1 MKSLNQT
8 HNGQGDNVA
17 RDKNLFIENYN
28 NFINSTVPEDLRQPV
43 KEILSDIS
51 NRKIIDAKKK
61 IDLIS
66 SIKNQ
71 TKEIDDLF
79 LLLKIKADLVEEPN
93 SYSDF
98 SILHNIVL
106 SSNNEMIKDLSLSLL
121 LRLEFNKFGEDRMMK
136 RYDATEVKG
145 PFSRALLLELT
156 LSKDVL
162 LERASAGKHSFTEE
176 ELIGLISGL
185 FRVKCFEVALEVAKF
200 LVDYF
205 PSYNSS
211 VIHLFAKGMLIN
223 ESVIGKDYWLISQV
237 EKDQICIL
245 IEETLQLYND
255 SEGTDL
261 RLFNVIVP
269 CYLFTKESDVRLRD
283 ICIKNIESVV
293 RIDHEIANN
302 FRVLYLDDQEQ
313 ESHPVNIIRKCRNDN
328 DYKDNIAKRI
338 LSNNVISLSDFILA
352 RELIEDTILIE
363 WIDKGG
369 SIQTDTGRLSE
380 LFCKLKLYL
389 YIEQNDISRKKSK
402 IIDDIV
408 EEIIDCDSIDFKSI
422 NSAFIYNISEDL
434 REVERNNQLCNI
446 LKMYI
451 DGKESYWCSPIVQ
464 QYLLGLFEAGLY
476 KAFSSLNYVVDNK
489 DKPISIQ
496 TMALSTYFSHND
508 MEKAML
514 IVEENNNSKDL
525 DFIRLKLNVYNKM
538 KNFQAI
544 GNVVN
549 KINYKDFTEPT
560 NSLLRLSDTMISLGY
575 TRFGHDLAIK
585 FFLESPEKNYMFVSH
600 ICLQIMMSKK
610 HNREFVPS
618 EDVDGVVCGVRYN
631 DTGKELTKLIV
642 TGVSLNSNY
651 FISSDSPVAKVLLN
665 SKYDEVNK
673 LGMKKLIL
681 KERMPAYVAVLR
693 LAHKI
698 RNESNDGSDVFQSI
712 ILSEDPQEMI
722 NVIKDILPKVEQNND
737 IFINEKFP
745 VNFKLEMIAKNEPVK
760 AAMIGLTDMKIKIK
774 DFEPGGEDIEANVS
788 TDIFT
793 ICYICMN
800 SLASF
805 FIEKDIKFLLIE
817 EDVKAIK
824 QWLEVIKEDEYK
836 TIGINEK
843 GNININTSDTI
854 KSYHREFIENLDEI
868 QKQIR
873 IIYPKIG
880 DLPYELN
887 MLRGIV
893 GDNYLKNIYA
903 SFTNQ
908 TQYFTAD
915 LIACIFFNKTLNMK
929 VIDFHKYINE
939 AAQHTSYRDREKG
952 VFLHSLGMYPYP
964 LSIEDFYNLAY
975 SKNDESGFFLG
986 ELIKQYSGR
995 FNEKINLYAFISQL
1009 FISYLQKNYTINQI
1023 FNAKFSDIDFSFK
1036 NSYGAKIDR
1045 VFYICCSAIIKIK
1058 NGLTC
1063 EENLARFLA
1072 FILCEFT
1079 SNPKFLNVIFWLAS
1093 NFVSGHFLSIKR
1105 LNECLNELLV
1115 IEEVTQN

>member
-51 NRKIIDAKKK
+51 NRKISDAKKK

-121 LRLEFNKFGEDRMMK
+121 LRLEFNKFGEDRMME

-185 FRVKCFEVALEVAKF
+185 FRVKCFEVALDVANF

-237 EKDQICIL
+237 EKDQICRL

-269 CYLFTKESDVRLRD
+269 CYLFTKESDERLRD
-283 ICIKNIESVV
+283 ICIKNIESVG

-328 DYKDNIAKRI
+328 DYKDNIAKWI
-338 LSNNVISLSDFILA
+338 LSNNIISLSDFILA

-380 LFCKLKLYL
+380 LFSKLKLYL
-389 YIEQNDISRKKSK
+389 YIEQNDISRKNSK

-408 EEIIDCDSIDFKSI
+408 DEIIDCDSIDFKSI
-422 NSAFIYNISEDL
+422 NSAFIYNISQGLMDVK
-434 REVERNNQLCNI
+434 RDSQLCNI
-446 LKMYI
+446 LKKYF
-451 DGKESYWCSPIVQ
+451 DGRGYYWCSPIVQ
-464 QYLLGLFEAGLY
+464 QYFIGLFETGLY
-476 KAFSSLNYVVDNK
+476 EAFSSLYNIVDNK
-489 DKPISIQ
+489 DKPIFIHS
-496 TMALSTYFSHND
+496 MALSTYFSHND
-508 MEKAML
+508 MEKASLL
-514 IVEENNNSKDL
+514 IEEHKDSKDL
-525 DFIRLKLNVYNKM
+525 DFIRLRLHVYDK
-538 KNFQAI
+538 I
-544 GNVVN
+544 GNVQAIENVVK

-560 NSLLRLSDTMISLGY
+560 SSLLKLSDTMVSLGY
-575 TRFGHDLAIK
+575 TTFGHDLAIK

-600 ICLQIMMSKK
+600 ICMQIMMSKK
-610 HNREFVPS
+610 PNQEFIPS
-618 EDVDGVVCGVRYN
+618 DDVDGVVCGVRYN
-631 DTGKELTKLIV
+631 DTGKELTKIIV
-642 TGVSLNSNY
+642 AGASMNSNY

-665 SKYDEVNK
+665 SKNDEINK
-673 LGMKKLIL
+673 LGIKKIIL
-681 KERMPAYVAVLR
+681 KEKMPPYVAVFR
-693 LAHKI
+693 LVHEI
-698 RNESNDGSDVFQSI
+698 RNESNDGSDIFQSI
-712 ILSEDPQEMI
+712 SLPEDPQEMI
-722 NVIKDILPKVEQNND
+722 NVIKDILPKAELNND
-737 IFINEKFP
+737 IYINEKFP
-745 VNFKLEMIAKNEPVK
+745 VNFKMEMIAKNDPVK
-760 AAMIGLTDMKIKIK
+760 AAMISLTDMKIKIK
-774 DFEPGGEDIEANVS
+774 DFESGGEEIEANIS

-800 SLASF
+800 SLVGF
-805 FIEKDIKFLLIE
+805 FIEKGISFLLIE

-824 QWLEVIKEDEYK
+824 QWLEMIKEDEYK
-836 TIGINEK
+836 TIGINDN
-843 GNININTSDTI
+843 GNIHINTSDTI
-854 KSYHREFIENLDEI
+854 KSYHGDFIKNLDAI
-868 QKQIR
+868 QKKIKVY
-873 IIYPKIG
+873 YPKMG
-880 DLPYELN
+880 DLPKELI
-887 MLRGIV
+887 MLREVV

-903 SFTNQ
+903 SLTNKIP
-908 TQYFTAD
+908 YFTAD

-929 VIDFHKYINE
+929 VIDFHKYIHE

-952 VFLHSLGMYPYP
+952 VILHSVGMYPYP
-964 LSIEDFYNLAY
+964 LSIEDFFNLAY
-975 SKNDESGFFLG
+975 SKNDESGYFLG

-995 FNEKINLYAFISQL
+995 FNEKINLYAFMSQL
-1009 FISYLQKNYTINQI
+1009 FIRYLQKNYTINQI
-1023 FNAKFSDIDFSFK
+1023 FNAKFSDKDFSFI

-1045 VFYICCSAIIKIK
+1045 VFYICCNAIIKIK

-1063 EENLARFLA
+1063 EENLAKFLA

-1093 NFVSGHFLSIKR
+1093 NFVSGHFLSTKR